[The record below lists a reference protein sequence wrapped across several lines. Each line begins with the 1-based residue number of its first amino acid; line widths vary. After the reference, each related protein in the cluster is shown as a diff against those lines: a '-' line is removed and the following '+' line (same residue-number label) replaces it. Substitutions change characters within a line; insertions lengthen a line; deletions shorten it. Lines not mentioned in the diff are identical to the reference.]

1 MGFIQDQ
8 KIHKYGKDLI
18 KMKSQRLRQ
27 LTQRYKK
34 LLKEKET
41 LKGLQIRYETKDE
54 KEMIRWNNQRHTV
67 KYVRKNIQERIA
79 YIDLYLFG
87 KGGLQQQINELQG

>member
-41 LKGLQIRYETKDE
+41 LKGLQIKYETTDE

-67 KYVRKNIQERIA
+67 KYVRKNIQERIG